1 MSQLEILLEPTL
13 RRIAKILP
21 SEGKPQPLGSHLLGA
36 PYYDPNIPLPP
47 TRVGY
52 AWRLMAQINFAD
64 LPNDIDPDMPT
75 SGLLQLFFSEDS
87 TMGMDWGHEGA
98 SGHGYLCR
106 YIETPDL
113 DRHAPLLAADL
124 AGVHPD
130 TGDYPEELF
139 PLSEAFAL
147 RFKSSNQTALPTDDA
162 ALAFHFPQLASRI
175 DALGAQASDDWYES
189 EPSPF
194 CQVGG
199 YAYFTQSD
207 PRDKDADWVILLQ
220 LDTSDDFDMMWGD
233 SGVANL
239 SIARADLNKRDF
251 SKAYFTWDC
260 C

>member
-1 MSQLEILLEPTL
+1 MSQLETLLEPTI
-13 RRIAKILP
+13 RRAAKILP
-21 SEGKPQPLGSHLLGA
+21 STDKPQALGSHLLGV
-36 PYYDPNIPLPP
+36 PYYDKSNPLPAASNAS
-47 TRVGY
+47 

-75 SGLLQLFFSEDS
+75 SGLLQLFFSEGS
-87 TMGMDWGHEGA
+87 TMGMDWDHEGA

-113 DRHAPLLAADL
+113 ARHDPQLAADL

-139 PLSEAFAL
+139 PLSEAHAL
-147 RFKSSNQTALPTDDA
+147 RFKSSNQTALPTDTA
-162 ALAFHFPQLASRI
+162 SLAFHFPQLATRI
-175 DALGAQASDDWYES
+175 EALGAQASDDWYDS
-189 EPSPF
+189 EPAPF

-207 PRDKDADWVILLQ
+207 PRDEDTDWIILLQ

-239 SIARADLNKRDF
+239 SISRDDLKNRDF